1 MASVGQSL
9 ARSAAP
15 SGFIQR
21 PSSLATL
28 SLDARRAALGS
39 MSYRP
44 DDRLSISLS
53 SRRSRSPDPRQ
64 GGLRTRHH
72 PPARSS
78 NPQSRPPRAPCRSP
92 PPDRAAGCHAS
103 RVENLSAAPRRRRRA
118 CQMSDRKIRLLR
130 SLRIA
135 SMNITGV
142 DFLVPTVAL
151 LVLFPVR
158 AAIWLVMER
167 RS

>member
-21 PSSLATL
+21 PSNLATL

-53 SRRSRSPDPRQ
+53 SRRSQSLYPRQ
-64 GGLRTRHH
+64 GGLSMPSRC
-72 PPARSS
+72 PSRSS
-78 NPQSRPPRAPCRSP
+78 PQLRPPRAPCRLP
-92 PPDRAAGCHAS
+92 PLERAAGCHGS
-103 RVENLSAAPRRRRRA
+103 RGEKLSAIPRFRRPA
-118 CQMSDRKIRLLR
+118 CQKTDRQTLLLR